1 MEERRWRRRG
11 VHRWGSGTRRSIELL
26 WEAHDRFRREGMVAS
41 RELDGIEVLDYEVS
55 GLPRNSIDS
64 WFVDR
69 GYCHRLAGGSR

>member
-1 MEERRWRRRG
+1 
-11 VHRWGSGTRRSIELL
+11 
-26 WEAHDRFRREGMVAS
+26 MVAS